1 MSTDHTVRQGEC
13 INSLAER
20 YGFFPDTLWDAAEN
34 KDLRDLR
41 EDPNILQPGDVVYIP
56 DLTPREESGGTDD
69 LHRFRRRG
77 VPALFRAVFYRPP
90 SPEEDSSDEDSADG
104 ADNADGGGFGTAPS
118 VLGGEDQPDE
128 SVFEDVSEDEEAEQ
142 SEPIADA
149 PYVLKLDGSFI
160 EGRSDSQG
168 LVEISIPLDASEATI
183 TFHKGADDEISFDL
197 GLGKMD
203 SIDTVIGARKRLCN
217 MGFRCAPE
225 GDELDGEMQD
235 ALRRFQAEHELET
248 SGEIDEQTKGQLVD
262 AHGS

>member
-34 KDLRDLR
+34 KDLRELR
-41 EDPNILQPGDVVYIP
+41 EDPNILQPGDVVHIP
-56 DLTPREESGGTDD
+56 DLTRGEESGGTDE

-77 VPALFRAVFYRPP
+77 VPALFRAVFYRPTP
-90 SPEEDSSDEDSADG
+90 PEEDSSGEDG
-104 ADNADGGGFGTAPS
+104 ADDGDGSGATPAA
-118 VLGGEDQPDE
+118 LGGEDRSDE
-128 SVFEDVSEDEEAEQ
+128 SVFEDEPEDHEAEEC
-142 SEPIADA
+142 EPIADA
-149 PYVLKLDGSFI
+149 PYVLKLDGKFI
-160 EGRSDSQG
+160 EGRSDSEG
-168 LVEISIPLDASEATI
+168 LVEFPIPLDASEATI

>member
-1 MSTDHTVRQGEC
+1 MSTDHAVRQGEC

-34 KDLRDLR
+34 KDLRELR
-41 EDPNILQPGDVVYIP
+41 EDPNILQPGDVVHIP
-56 DLTPREESGGTDD
+56 DLTPREESGGTDE

-90 SPEEDSSDEDSADG
+90 SPEEDSSDEDGADSADG
-104 ADNADGGGFGTAPS
+104 SGSGATPPA
-118 VLGGEDQPDE
+118 LGGEDRSDE
-128 SVFEDVSEDEEAEQ
+128 SVFEDVPDDDAAEQ
-142 SEPIADA
+142 SEPITDA
-149 PYVLKLDGSFI
+149 PYVVKLDGSFI
-160 EGRSDSQG
+160 EGRSDSEG
-168 LVEISIPLDASEATI
+168 LVEFPIPLDASEATI
-183 TFHKGADDEISFDL
+183 TFYKGTDDEISFDL

-217 MGFRCAPE
+217 MGYRCASE
-225 GDELDGEMQD
+225 GDELDSEMRD